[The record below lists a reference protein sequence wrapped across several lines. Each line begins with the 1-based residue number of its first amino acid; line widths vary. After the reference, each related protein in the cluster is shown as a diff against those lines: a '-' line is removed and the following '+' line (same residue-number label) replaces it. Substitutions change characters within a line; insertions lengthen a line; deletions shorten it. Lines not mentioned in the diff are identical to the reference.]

1 MLLTVAIPSLLAA
14 EKSYTIMLDKTTTT
28 KNSPSAIEAKDF
40 IATAVSSGSEYI
52 SEVTVCDKVYPLL
65 GENGVRIGSS
75 SNVGTLT
82 IALSQLG
89 GVIPTKITVN
99 CKKFTDTSKLTLKYT
114 TSEGTKTVDNS
125 RSPVA
130 DWTDFNYTIT
140 NETAQM
146 TSITLS
152 TTKRASFKSIT
163 VYYYE
168 ADTELTAPVISG
180 VENGGEYMNGAT
192 VNISKPDKATSISY
206 TVKKDEVEVD
216 KATAK
221 DAISKTYTEPGTY
234 TVSASAT
241 DGTNTLTA
249 EDVTFTIKSNKVTSI
264 AEFLATAPSY
274 TDIEFEFN
282 CKLFVTYV
290 SGKNLYVRDAAGTP
304 LLIYMPQTAT
314 TQFPDGVKNGDFFNP
329 GVTGTYQLYKKTIS
343 RLNTTTLPDCYNGSE
358 ALEPNLITIGQAA
371 DNMSQYV
378 KIKNVKFNSATK
390 IACGDETLTVY
401 DVNEAVPTD
410 MTAQYTVTGVIS
422 YHDDVQINLIAV
434 TEENVL
440 GTPEIEVAGDTNA
453 TGFYLD
459 KATLKFVNPAN
470 ATSMEYV
477 VKKGETVLGQAKNL
491 KEDATCNI
499 TTCGEISIEMTAYMG
514 DEDLK
519 IANKTI
525 KIIPSAPT
533 VSLAAGTYYET
544 QTLTIT
550 APAGATLDGALGD
563 ETISGTT
570 FSTTLE
576 LVAGETKKYELLVS
590 AVKDDVSSDIF
601 SAVYTIDG
609 QVVAATVTGTIDL
622 DDFDDSNF
630 ITNGA
635 NMVAEQEYSIKDN
648 FGTIFTFS
656 AVKGGGSNMPFRSNA
671 STSDQFLRLYW
682 ANNSGN
688 VLTISSDVT
697 INKVAI
703 STKSA
708 LKIDGEQIAANNQ
721 VVEKE
726 YAEGCTSFTIEPTA
740 NKQDLFSFTIT
751 YNGKMHYD
759 KVKDGAALIGM
770 EKGKFYQV
778 NVNLQGVEANGGVL
792 YARTAEASA
801 APSEP
806 GKNYFDKSY
815 EDYDLTKFDQRDWV
829 AIEGNTELEGKTL
842 ATGFIARY
850 DGVKLTPVAAIEPQD
865 DAASYTLNTF
875 GVANVFYGN
884 YENTEN
890 VMGGYTPFFVKA
902 KVNEVANFV
911 GKVTK
916 DTSEE
921 GSSFRLEGSGKCGVF
936 EGKGVLLEAADGVTL
951 SVSGE
956 DYKEFK
962 GVLVAE
968 TNNTLAQCDVKIV
981 ALTEPG
987 TPTGVAALK
996 ADGKATVYGTEGAV
1010 VVNGADGKVMIFDA
1024 MGRMVKSVSAE
1035 GAATVAMPAG
1045 YYIVRTAGT
1054 AAKVMVK

>member
-1 MLLTVAIPSLLAA
+1 
-14 EKSYTIMLDKTTTT
+14 MLDKTQTS
-28 KNSPSAIEAKDF
+28 NSNSTALTAENFVATVVNSGAK
-40 IATAVSSGSEYI
+40 YI
-52 SEVTVCDKVYPLL
+52 SAVTEINKVYELYK
-65 GENGVRIGSS
+65 ENGIRIGQS
-75 SNVGTLT
+75 SNAGTLT
-82 IALSQLG
+82 LSISELG
-89 GVIPTKITVN
+89 QVIPTKIVINNRKYST
-99 CKKFTDTSKLTLKYT
+99 TSSTLTLKYG
-114 TSEGTKTVDNS
+114 TSEGTKTVNSS
-125 RSPVA
+125 RSPLT
-130 DWTDFNYTIT
+130 DWTDFEYTIT
-140 NETAQM
+140 GETAAM

-192 VNISKPDKATSISY
+192 VNISKPDQAESISY
-206 TVKKDEVEVD
+206 TVKKDGVAVVE
-216 KATAK
+216 ATAT

-241 DGTNTLTA
+241 DGTNTLKA
-249 EDVTFTIKSNKVTSI
+249 DDVTFTIKSNKVTSI
-264 AEFLATAPSY
+264 AEFLAIAPNY
-274 TDIEFEFN
+274 TDIDFEFGCN
-282 CKLFVTYV
+282 LIVTYV
-290 SGKNLYVRDAAGTP
+290 NGKNLYVRDAAGTP
-304 LLIYMPQTAT
+304 LLIYMSQTAT
-314 TQFPDGVKNGDFFNP
+314 DQFTEGVPVNGDYLRP
-329 GVTGTYQLYKKTIS
+329 GVTGKYKLYNTIHE
-343 RLNTTTLPDCYNGSE
+343 LIPTTLWNYAIAGNDE
-358 ALEPNLITIGQAA
+358 TKAAAEPKVITLGAAA
-371 DNMSQYV
+371 DNKSQYV
-378 KIKNVKFNSATK
+378 KIKNVKFISTTE
-390 IACGDETLTVY
+390 IACGEETL
-401 DVNEAVPTD
+401 AVTGSAPED
-410 MTAQYTVTGVIS
+410 LTAQYTVVGVITYSSSKVKLNVVS
-422 YHDDVQINLIAV
+422 YEV
-434 TEENVL
+434 EKVL
-440 GTPEIEVAGDTNA
+440 GTPEIEVTGETNA

-459 KATLKFVNPAN
+459 NAKLKFVYPAN

-491 KEDATCNI
+491 TEYATCDI
-499 TTCGEISIEMTAYMG
+499 TTCGDISIEVTAYMG

-550 APAGATLDGALGD
+550 APEGATLDGALGD
-563 ETISGTT
+563 EAILGTT

-590 AVKDDVSSDIF
+590 AVKDDVSSDIV
-601 SAVYTIDG
+601 SAVYTMDG

-656 AVKGGGSNMPFRSNA
+656 AVKGGGNNMPFRSNA

-1024 MGRMVKSVSAE
+1024 MGRMVKSVNAE